1 MKLALLLTFFLTAVQ
16 VLFAQ
21 PSYFKDDSLST
32 ISFSTSYFDLI
43 RTKNSTSNSAISFQK
58 SKLQFETSIEQ
69 DKLFFSIETEKNIA
83 LTDNSISKIQFKTG
97 QQINRITA
105 DNEFS
110 FSPFFVEQFVRLNQ
124 IKSVSTIDY
133 GGSFGF
139 RNASHWLE
147 KFRVGY
153 YAYSFPLI
161 LDLKYA
167 DSRID
172 INNMSWLSK
181 IFYSIGFRP
190 EDKTHIAFQYEKYLS
205 LKNKNENPVFAVED
219 QTHGSL
225 ASITAWN
232 ASFQIPLEIKFA
244 HGEGESFFDF
254 FYTQNS
260 FSNNSLT
267 DALYNG
273 VALKIFEVDEYNC
286 LPEISLAYDFV
297 KGSMVGDIQSW
308 PFTSVLTSLIAN
320 RINYRLGGHV
330 YFFTFETK
338 KKLVFSN
345 FSVEP
350 GVSVYQILPEL
361 TLDNWQ
367 PSYLV
372 FGVKDFTRNI
382 LPVRKAIIGK
392 LALSASYH
400 WNSYIL
406 LIEGGQFVPIK
417 VIKKELPPTAETPGI
432 VTAQPNPIKTN
443 GGRWI
448 SLTLRKFF

>member
-1 MKLALLLTFFLTAVQ
+1 MIKSVIVLSFLAVQ
-16 VLFAQ
+16 IVFAQ
-21 PSYFKDDSLST
+21 PFYFKDDSLST
-32 ISFSTSYFDLI
+32 FSFSTSYFDLI

-58 SKLQFETSIEQ
+58 SKMQFETSIDE
-69 DKLFFSIETEKNIA
+69 DKLFFSLETEKNIA
-83 LTDNSISKIQFKTG
+83 LTDNSISKVQFKTG
-97 QQINRITA
+97 QQINRLTV

-110 FSPFFVEQFVRLNQ
+110 FSPFFTEQFVRLNQ

-139 RNASHWLE
+139 RNSSHWFE
-147 KFRVGY
+147 KFRIGY
-153 YAYSFPLI
+153 YAYSFPLL
-161 LDLKYA
+161 LDLRYE

-225 ASITAWN
+225 ANFTAAN
-232 ASFQIPLEIKFA
+232 SSTTVPFEINYS

-254 FYTQNS
+254 IFSQNS
-260 FSNNSLT
+260 FGSTSFT

-273 VALKIFEVDEYNC
+273 VAIKSFEVKEYYW
-286 LPEISLAYDFV
+286 LPEFSIAYDFV
-297 KGSMVGDIQSW
+297 KGSLVGNIQSW
-308 PFTSVLTSLIAN
+308 PFTSVLTSLVAN
-320 RINYRLGGHV
+320 RINYRLAGHV
-330 YFFTFETK
+330 YFFTFKTK

-382 LPVRKAIIGK
+382 LPVRKAVIGK
-392 LALSASYH
+392 LAIAASYRL
-400 WNSYIL
+400 NSYAL
-406 LIEGGQFVPIK
+406 LIECGQFIPIK
-417 VIKKELPPTAETPGI
+417 VIKKELPPAGETPGI
-432 VTAQPNPIKTN
+432 ILAQPNPSKTD

-448 SLTLRKFF
+448 SLSLRKSF